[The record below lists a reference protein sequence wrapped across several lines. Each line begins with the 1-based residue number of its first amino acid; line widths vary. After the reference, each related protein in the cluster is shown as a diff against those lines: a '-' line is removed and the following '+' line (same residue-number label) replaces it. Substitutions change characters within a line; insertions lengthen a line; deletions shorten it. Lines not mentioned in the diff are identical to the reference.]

1 MNFSKLKNQDWII
14 TAVVA
19 LLLLLGSILI
29 YSTTFNATS
38 VPEGAGSLA
47 KQLVFI
53 ILGLGTYFMLIAF
66 DISWLKLQK
75 VQIVLYFL
83 ILALLVVVL
92 FTDPINNARR
102 WINIGFINIQP
113 SEFAKIVLILLTA
126 GIFAGG
132 SGEKP
137 TGLFK
142 IEPKKKSKTKES
154 KLSLSFLS
162 DLFQSEAIKRIL
174 TSLVVT
180 APIIVLIFIQPAF
193 GSSVIVFFIWLSLL
207 FAVVPGQFKIISFLI
222 ISFLVSAS
230 VWRLF
235 TFKGLY
241 DSIGI
246 NLIVGGFDL
255 GLIVV
260 TLVLTLLLVLASRI
274 KLVFVPIAIVIAV
287 TLIPGVK
294 VFNERFL
301 TDYQR
306 QRIET
311 FFNPEA
317 DVQGSGWQV
326 SQSKI
331 AIGSGRVFGRG
342 FLQGTQSRLRFLPFA
357 HTDFI
362 FAALGEQFGLVG
374 CVFVLGLF
382 ALLISRILRVA
393 SNTKDTFG
401 TIVAIGVATMLLLHV
416 FINVG
421 MNLGKLPVTGIPL
434 PLVSYGGSSV
444 LVNLIALG
452 IVQSIISERKAV
464 DSSEHLM
471 VLSDASWRD

>member
-1 MNFSKLKNQDWII
+1 MDFSKLKNQDWII

-19 LLLLLGSILI
+19 LLLLIGSILI
-29 YSTTFNATS
+29 YSTTFNATT

-53 ILGLGTYFMLIAF
+53 ILGLGTYFLLIAF
-66 DISWLKLQK
+66 DISWLRLKK
-75 VQIVLYFL
+75 VQAVLYFL
-83 ILALLVVVL
+83 IIALLVVVL

-126 GIFAGG
+126 GLFVGREGDRPKGI
-132 SGEKP
+132 
-137 TGLFK
+137 FK
-142 IEPKKKSKTKES
+142 IEHKKKSKPVTKQN
-154 KLSLSFLS
+154 LSFTS
-162 DLFQSEAIKRIL
+162 EIFQSELLKKFL
-174 TSLVVT
+174 LSLLFT
-180 APIIVLIFIQPAF
+180 APIVILIFIQPAF
-193 GSSVIVFFIWLSLL
+193 GSSIIVLFIWLSLL
-207 FAVVPGQFKIISFLI
+207 FAVIPGQFKIISFLT
-222 ISFLVSAS
+222 ISFLLSVSI
-230 VWRLF
+230 WRLF
-235 TFKGLY
+235 NFSGIYNSL
-241 DSIGI
+241 GI
-246 NLIVGGFDL
+246 NLIVGGFDI
-255 GLIVV
+255 GLI
-260 TLVLTLLLVLASRI
+260 TLTLIFSAFLIFASRI
-274 KLVFVPIAIVIAV
+274 KLIFIPVAIFIALAV
-287 TLIPGVK
+287 VPGVK

-311 FFNPEA
+311 FFNPEE
-317 DVQGSGWQV
+317 DTQGSGWQV

-331 AIGSGRVFGRG
+331 AIGSGRVWGRG

-374 CVFVLGLF
+374 CVFVLALF
-382 ALLISRILRVA
+382 ATLIARILRVA
-393 SNTKDTFG
+393 SISKDSFG
-401 TIVAIGVATMLLLHV
+401 TVVSIGVATMLLLHV